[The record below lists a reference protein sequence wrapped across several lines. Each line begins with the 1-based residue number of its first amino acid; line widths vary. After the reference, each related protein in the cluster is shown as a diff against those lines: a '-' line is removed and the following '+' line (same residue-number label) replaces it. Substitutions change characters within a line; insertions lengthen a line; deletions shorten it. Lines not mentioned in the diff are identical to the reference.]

1 MAETHLKNFLKKIKL
16 NESTISFV
24 LGILVVAVVGVL
36 IFNYFKGVG
45 KIKTENN
52 IAVNETN
59 EVKIVQEEGKFVPE
73 GLPTTYKVQ
82 VGDNLWKIA
91 EKFYT
96 SGYNWVDIAKENKL
110 GNGNR
115 LLVGQ
120 ELTLPKTEVKKPVV
134 KTAGSAVTITGDQ
147 YIVVKG
153 DSLWTIAV
161 RAYQDGYQWTKIAR
175 ENSLSNPNIIHPGNS
190 LIIPR

>member
-1 MAETHLKNFLKKIKL
+1 MAETRLKNFLKKVKL

-45 KIKTENN
+45 KTKTENN
-52 IAVNETN
+52 IAVNETS
-59 EVKIVQEEGKFVPE
+59 EVKLVQEEGKFVPE

-82 VGDNLWKIA
+82 AGDNLWKIA

-110 GNGNR
+110 ANANR

-120 ELTLPKTEVKKPVV
+120 ELTLPKTEVKKP
-134 KTAGSAVTITGDQ
+134 AGKIIESAVTGDQ
-147 YIVVKG
+147 YIIVKG

-161 RAYQDGYQWTKIAR
+161 RAYQDGYQWVKIAR
-175 ENSLSNPNIIHPGNS
+175 ENNLSNPNIIHPGNS